1 MKEKP
6 LPPSWSW
13 VKLGEICKK
22 VEKVRNPNED
32 EQFSYLDIGGINNH
46 SNKVESFKQ
55 YKWKNAPSRAKQIV
69 QSDDIL
75 FSTVRTYLKN
85 IARVPKSSELQIAST
100 GFCVIRPDLYR
111 VVSDYVFYFT
121 LSKDF
126 LERLNTLQ
134 TGSSYPAVRDR
145 DVFNQKIPLP
155 PLQEQHRI
163 VEKIE
168 ELFSELDNGIDN
180 LKKAKAQIKTYRQAV
195 LKTAFEGKLVQ
206 GKGQKVKGKSEN
218 GELPEGWEW
227 VKLGALINF
236 IGSGATPR
244 GGRSV
249 YKNGGIIFIRSQ
261 NVYPNEL
268 RLEDV
273 AYISEEIN
281 HQLKRSIVKPYDVLL
296 NITGASIGRA
306 TYIPKIFQPANV
318 NQHVCII
325 RTSHEKVEP
334 KYLSSF
340 LNSPFAQDYIARIQ
354 IGATRQALNY
364 SQIKNFPFPLAP
376 IKQQAQIV
384 EEIEKRFS
392 VADKMEAAIDESLKK
407 AEALRQ
413 SILKQAFEGKLV

>member
-168 ELFSELDNGIDN
+168 ELFSELDNGIEN
-180 LKKAKAQIKTYRQAV
+180 LRKAKAQIKTYRQAV
-195 LKTAFEGKLVQ
+195 LKFAFEGKLVQ
-206 GKGQKVKGKSEN
+206 GKGQNAKGKGEN

-227 VKLGALINF
+227 VELENLTTKLGDGLHGTPNYSDEGEYFFINGNNLSDGKIEIKENTKRVTKVEF
-236 IGSGATPR
+236 EK
-244 GGRSV
+244 
-249 YKNGGIIFIRSQ
+249 YKKPLNESTVFVSINGTLGKTAFYNGEKIILGKSACYFNVSEKLNKQFIRYFLKSQ
-261 NVYPNEL
+261 
-268 RLEDV
+268 
-273 AYISEEIN
+273 
-281 HQLKRSIVKPYDVLL
+281 Q
-296 NITGASIGRA
+296 
-306 TYIPKIFQPANV
+306 
-318 NQHVCII
+318 
-325 RTSHEKVEP
+325 
-334 KYLSSF
+334 F
-340 LNSPFAQDYIARIQ
+340 LNYANKIAT
-354 IGATRQALNY
+354 GST
-364 SQIKNFPFPLAP
+364 IKNVSLKAMRELLLPLP
-376 IKQQAQIV
+376 HDIFVQTQIV
-384 EEIEKRFS
+384 EEIERRFS

-407 AEALRQ
+407 SEALRQ
-413 SILKQAFEGKLV
+413 SILKQAFEGKLC